1 MRWRIT
7 SITLTV
13 SLALAGGMPPAHAG
27 GQKGHGAPCAAE
39 KRKGGPKASGVALR
53 LQGKGCGRQA
63 AAGVFPGPKVAGG
76 TGAGR
81 AEPRAP
87 VDGGPAHLGRI
98 GRGALDAKRIGP
110 GRRLAKEAGSAAG
123 LLRTGKGQR
132 RAGPFAAGSRA
143 GAVTEARKALG
154 GGRAAAGRR
163 PRPAAGLSAADA
175 LRRGKGPKRGPSG
188 VRGRGWAMDGPGETG
203 ARILGAGFQAAGE
216 GAAAAVVTPGG
227 GPGAALPSAV
237 VSFFI
242 GSGKQAY
249 HEYWQGEERLERAP
263 HFGGDGRGNTV
274 AFSKDGRT
282 SVVYHR
288 DGTEEVRRVN
298 ADGSMSREYRNP
310 DEPPRSEA
318 IAPDFRYEGTD
329 PDGTH
334 RYRRD
339 DGTVALARPD
349 GSVVF
354 VGRGDDGKTVVM
366 VVDRD
371 GNATVQ
377 EYEGFPAGGQGDGSK
392 GAGDTSGGS
401 RADEGSGSGSG
412 SAQPEDGDG
421 DGGSASGGGSGE
433 GSDDGSSGDDASGDD
448 GSGGDSDDGSD
459 DGGSSDGSDGAQGTD
474 AGSEGGMPRPEC
486 GGGPAYSGRPGE
498 GCTEVAVDLPLG
510 EEEEEAEADPRLTG
524 EWTGQPP
531 PDRAGGSGS
540 GCDGRDDPYTGECEK
555 PRGGP
560 GWAVDPGDPALGVDR
575 RPADGGGAARLEAID
590 WAVDPDEGF

>member
-1 MRWRIT
+1 MRWRIS
-7 SITLTV
+7 SIALAV
-13 SLALAGGMPPAHAG
+13 SLALAGVAYAAPAG
-27 GQKGHGAPCAAE
+27 GQKEKEAPCAAE
-39 KRKGGPKASGVALR
+39 KRKGDPKVSGVALR
-53 LQGKGCGRQA
+53 LQARGCGRQA
-63 AAGVFPGPKVAGG
+63 AAAVFPGPKAAGG

-81 AEPRAP
+81 AERRAP
-87 VDGGPAHLGRI
+87 VDGGPARLRRI
-98 GRGALDAKRIGP
+98 GRGVFDAKRIGP
-110 GRRLAKEAGSAAG
+110 GRRPAKEAGSAAG
-123 LLRTGKGQR
+123 LLRAGKRQR
-132 RAGPFAAGSRA
+132 RAGPLAAGSRA
-143 GAVTEARKALG
+143 GPVTEARKALG
-154 GGRAAAGRR
+154 GDHAAAGRR

-175 LRRGKGPKRGPSG
+175 LRRGKGPKRGPAG
-188 VRGRGWAMDGPGETG
+188 VRGRGWAMDGPEDTG
-203 ARILGAGFQAAGE
+203 GRILGAGFQAAGE

-227 GPGAALPSAV
+227 GPGAAVPSAV
-237 VSFFI
+237 VSFLV

-249 HEYWQGEERLERAP
+249 DEYRQGEERLERAP

-282 SVVYHR
+282 SIVYHR

-298 ADGSMSREYRNP
+298 ADGSVSREYRNP

-329 PDGTH
+329 PDGTR

-371 GNATVQ
+371 GNTTVQ
-377 EYEGFPAGGQGDGSK
+377 EYEGFSAGGRGQSGG
-392 GAGDTSGGS
+392 GAGASSGGS
-401 RADEGSGSGSG
+401 GSEEDAGSGGT
-412 SAQPEDGDG
+412 QPESAEGDE
-421 DGGSASGGGSGE
+421 GSASGEETGDSGSGE
-433 GSDDGSSGDDASGDD
+433 D
-448 GSGGDSDDGSD
+448 SGGDSDDGSD
-459 DGGSSDGSDGAQGTD
+459 EGSSDGSDDGEGRD
-474 AGSEGGMPRPEC
+474 AGSESGMPRPEC

-510 EEEEEAEADPRLTG
+510 EDEEDVEEDPRLTG
-524 EWTGQPP
+524 DWTGQPTP
-531 PDRAGGSGS
+531 EQGGGGSGS
-540 GCDGRDDPYTGECEK
+540 GCGRDDPYTGECVE

-560 GWAVDPGDPALGVDR
+560 GWAADPGDPALGVDR
-575 RPADGGGAARLEAID
+575 RPADGGAAARLDAID